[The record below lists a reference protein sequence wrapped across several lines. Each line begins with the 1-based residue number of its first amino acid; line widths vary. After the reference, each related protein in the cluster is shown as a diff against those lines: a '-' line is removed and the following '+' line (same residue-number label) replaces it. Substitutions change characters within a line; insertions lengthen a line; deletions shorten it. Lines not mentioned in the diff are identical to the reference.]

1 MTLPDGEYAA
11 TVDRIVDGET
21 AVLLI
26 EDDDAVIEQVTR
38 PVEELPADCEA
49 GSVLEVTVADG
60 ELVEITPRPD
70 ETAGRRERIA
80 EKLDRLSRRLD
91 DE

>member
-1 MTLPDGEYAA
+1 MSPPDGEYAA

-26 EDDDAVIEQVTR
+26 EDDGTVVEQVTR
-38 PVEELPADCEA
+38 PVEELPADCGP
-49 GSVLEVTVADG
+49 GSVLEVAVADG
-60 ELVEITPRPD
+60 ELVEIVPRPD
-70 ETAGRRERIA
+70 ETADRRERIA

-91 DE
+91 GE

>member
-1 MTLPDGEYAA
+1 MSPPDGEYAA

-26 EDDDAVIEQVTR
+26 ENDGTVVEQVTR
-38 PVEELPADCEA
+38 PVEALPADCGP

-60 ELVEITPRPD
+60 ELVEIVPRPD
-70 ETAGRRERIA
+70 DTTDRRERIA

-91 DE
+91 EE

>member
-38 PVEELPADCEA
+38 PLEELPADCGA
-49 GSVLEVTVADG
+49 GSVLEATVMDG
-60 ELVEITPRPD
+60 ELVEITPRPE
-70 ETAGRRERIA
+70 ETADRRERIA